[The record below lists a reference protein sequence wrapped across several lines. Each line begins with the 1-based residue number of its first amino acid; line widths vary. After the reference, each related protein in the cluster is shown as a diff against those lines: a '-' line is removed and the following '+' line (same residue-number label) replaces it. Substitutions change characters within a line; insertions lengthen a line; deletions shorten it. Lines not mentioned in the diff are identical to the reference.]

1 MKCLIVDDEKMVRT
15 YLEKMCQKID
25 DLEVVASCENAEE
38 ALEILEEDK
47 VDILFLDVEMPGLSG
62 FDLLNYLSYQP
73 NVVMTTSNT
82 EYAFEAFE
90 YDVSDFLK
98 KPFNFPRFLKAIDK
112 IKSEEKQVKDSFSTE
127 EIYIKDK
134 IKLVK
139 VKFADILYIENV
151 GDYVKV
157 VTKGK
162 KNYIVYGTIKSYAK
176 KMPEKYFLKVH
187 RSYIINLHEIKD
199 IEGGSVVIDG
209 KVIPVS
215 RAHKSLLM
223 DRLKI
228 M

>member
-1 MKCLIVDDEKMVRT
+1 MKCLIVDDEKMART

-98 KPFNFPRFLKAIDK
+98 KPFNFPRFRKAIDK
-112 IKSEEKQVKDSFSTE
+112 IKSEEKQVEDSFSTE

-134 IKLVK
+134 SKLVK

>member
-1 MKCLIVDDEKMVRT
+1 
-15 YLEKMCQKID
+15 
-25 DLEVVASCENAEE
+25 
-38 ALEILEEDK
+38 LEILEEDK

-98 KPFNFPRFLKAIDK
+98 KPFNFPRFRKAIDK
-112 IKSEEKQVKDSFSTE
+112 IKSEEKQVEDSFSTE

-134 IKLVK
+134 SKLVK
-139 VKFADILYIENV
+139 VKYADILYIENV

-176 KMPEKYFLKVH
+176 KMPKKYFLKVH
-187 RSYIINLHEIKD
+187 RSYFINLHEIQD

>member
-1 MKCLIVDDEKMVRT
+1 MKCLIVDDEKMART

-25 DLEVVASCENAEE
+25 DLEIVATCENAEE
-38 ALEILEEDK
+38 ALEILEDQK

-62 FDLLNYLSYQP
+62 FELLNYLSYQP
-73 NVVMTTSNT
+73 NVIMITSNT
-82 EYAFEAFE
+82 DYAFEAFE
-90 YDVSDFLK
+90 YDVSDFIK
-98 KPFNFPRFLKAIDK
+98 KPFNFPRFRKAIDK
-112 IKSEEKQVKDSFSTE
+112 IKTEEKQVEDSFSTD

-134 IKLVK
+134 TKLVK
-139 VKFADILYIENV
+139 VKFADILFIENV

-215 RAHKSLLM
+215 RAHKSILM

>member
-1 MKCLIVDDEKMVRT
+1 MKCLIVDDEKMART
-15 YLEKMCQKID
+15 YLEKMCQKIE

-98 KPFNFPRFLKAIDK
+98 KPFNFPRFRKAIDK
-112 IKSEEKQVKDSFSTE
+112 IKSEEKQVEDSFSTE

-134 IKLVK
+134 SKLVK